1 MVLLLLSGLFL
12 VKFLKNYLKLFETG
26 IDDGKLKLF
35 GGDGDDSNVGGR
47 GGWKGGGGGRGSR
60 LSLLLLLL
68 LLCELKKSRIIS

>member
-1 MVLLLLSGLFL
+1 M
-12 VKFLKNYLKLFETG
+12 KNYLKLLETG

-35 GGDGDDSNVGGR
+35 GGDGDGSNEGGR
-47 GGWKGGGGGRGSR
+47 GGWKGGGGGGGSR